1 MLRQIPQRL
10 LLALIRAYRF
20 VLSPWIGNACRYWPT
35 CSEYALEAIETH
47 GAVRGGWLMLG
58 RLARCHPYGKGGV
71 DPVPESFRWRCACGA
86 SHVTDVKH
94 AQTQN

>member
-10 LLALIRAYRF
+10 LIVLIRAYRY

-35 CSEYALEAIETH
+35 CSEYALEAIEIH

-71 DPVPESFRWRCACGA
+71 DPVPEAFRWRCACGA
-86 SHVTDVKH
+86 SHVADAKS
-94 AQTQN
+94 APIQN